1 MAIDKE
7 QQARLTFLAE
17 AETYFAQIEAVL
29 LALKTTDDLSS
40 QLNIAMRAAHSI
52 KGTAGMMGFGA
63 LAQVAHRMEDAFKIL
78 QARQLRIDDTLETL
92 LLRGV
97 DCLRTVRQRHA
108 DGQPIESEWLTSQ
121 IASAFTE
128 LHERLGD
135 LTPEEEARLLSEE
148 ADENLGVIIFT
159 TSVGDCLD
167 EFAQNLHS
175 HSGEQLR
182 QTTIAMTQQLCDFG
196 LMAQLESFVALCEDV
211 QQQCIVARPEA
222 LDAIAGQAL
231 NAWQRS
237 HSLVLLGRTER
248 LPTQIKTISVEVAN
262 DPAGDIPGDTTLD
275 LLAEDLLAE
284 TVGAPDL
291 LDIRPDEINRLQE
304 QLAALDSELT
314 DFEIDDFGLNDLG
327 VDDLGVDDLGV
338 DDLGVDDFEPADT
351 TLTEAEQSQL
361 ADIEALQAQ
370 FAEFHQEAQQE
381 ITLAPDPASVVPEV
395 APEMAPEVALENVP
409 ADQNVLK
416 ALEAAVPGVSLNVS
430 PNKVAAP
437 PGKKSSAQPSTV
449 RVSVTQLRQIN
460 RLFESLLLNRNAINL
475 RLGQLQNFSSLMQE
489 RMAVL
494 ASFNTELRQWYDQ
507 ASSEGLLSARAMG
520 NGDGAL
526 QGDRTRLA
534 SRTQGAIGQ
543 RTSQFQSVA
552 VTAPRELDALELD
565 RYSKLHLLAQENME
579 TIVKLEEVSQ
589 DIELGLN
596 EMSQSVRALGYT
608 SQTLKNRI
616 TQTQMRS
623 FEEVVGRFPRVVRDW
638 SVQYNKPVNLK
649 IEGETTL
656 LEQFALDQISDPLM
670 HLLRNAFDHGIES
683 PQRRHDQQKPETG
696 TITLR
701 AVNRGNRVVVTL
713 SDDGG
718 GIDLEKV
725 RDRIRQYDLPDKQVD
740 SMDRQEL
747 LSFIFEPGFST
758 TGEVTE
764 LSGRGVGMDVVRTNL
779 QQLQGD
785 IQVNTEPGQG
795 TTFTLTI
802 PLSLS
807 ILRIMLLERNG
818 FVFALP
824 IDTVQEI
831 ITNPGLDVIAS
842 SLTWQDT
849 AIPLV
854 RLEDHWSV
862 KYAAR
867 PITMSGIPL
876 INHPMVV
883 VVGEGDRLYGLNI
896 DRFWQEQEVAIRPV
910 ASPIPLPPGFSGTTI
925 LGDGRVVPLMD
936 PIRLMEWIIEKPET
950 SAKQDG
956 SQNGSQNASQ
966 TDMSVSPVHSDTA
979 RILVVDDSIH
989 ARQYLAISLE
999 RSGYLVEQAKDG
1011 QEAVDKLLAGLS
1023 VEAIVCDIEMPRLDG
1038 YGLLEELREQPDFS
1052 TLPIVMLT
1060 SRSGDKHQKLAMNL
1074 GATAYF
1080 SKPYNEQELLNT
1092 LQQLMEKKSDEIR
1105 VMK

>member
-52 KGTAGMMGFGA
+52 KGTAGMMDFGA
-63 LAQVAHRMEDAFKIL
+63 LSQVAHRMEDAFKIL

-97 DCLRTVRQRHA
+97 DCLRTVRQRRA
-108 DGQPIESEWLTSQ
+108 DGQPIESEWLASQ
-121 IASAFTE
+121 MASAFTE

-148 ADENLGVIIFT
+148 TDENLGVIIFT
-159 TSVGDCLD
+159 TSVEDCLN

-182 QTTIAMTQQLCDFG
+182 QTTIAMAQQLCDFG

-248 LPTQIKTISVEVAN
+248 LPTQIKTLSVEVAN
-262 DPAGDIPGDTTLD
+262 DPADDSPGDTTLD

-284 TVGAPDL
+284 DLLAETVEAPDL

-304 QLAALDSELT
+304 QLAALDGGLA
-314 DFEIDDFGLNDLG
+314 DFGIDDFGI
-327 VDDLGVDDLGV
+327 DDFGI
-338 DDLGVDDFEPADT
+338 DDFESADT
-351 TLTEAEQSQL
+351 TLTEIKQSQL

-370 FAEFHQEAQQE
+370 FAEFQQE
-381 ITLAPDPASVVPEV
+381 TQQETLAPDPASGVPEEI
-395 APEMAPEVALENVP
+395 PEEVPEEVPEEALEVTTENIF
-409 ADQNVLK
+409 ADQNVSANKNVLK
-416 ALEAAVPGVSLNVS
+416 ALEAAVPGVLLNVS
-430 PNKVAAP
+430 PNRAAAP
-437 PGKKSSAQPSTV
+437 PGKKSPAQPSTV

-507 ASSEGLLSARAMG
+507 ASSEGLLSAHAMA

-534 SRTQGAIGQ
+534 SRTQGAVGQ

-552 VTAPRELDALELD
+552 VAAPRELDALELD

-725 RDRIRQYDLPDKQVD
+725 RDRVRQYDLPDEQVD

-818 FVFALP
+818 SVFALP

-831 ITNPGLDVIAS
+831 ITNPGLDAIAS
-842 SLTWQDT
+842 SFTWKDT
-849 AIPLV
+849 AIPLI

-867 PITMSGIPL
+867 PIAMSGVPL

-936 PIRLMEWIIEKPET
+936 PIRLMEWIVEQPE
-950 SAKQDG
+950 AGAEQD
-956 SQNGSQNASQ
+956 ASQ
-966 TDMSVSPVHSDTA
+966 HVSRTGMPVSPAQSDMT

-999 RSGYLVEQAKDG
+999 RAGYLVEQAKDG

-1023 VEAIVCDIEMPRLDG
+1023 VDAIICDIEMPRLDG
-1038 YGLLEELREQPDFS
+1038 YGLLEELREQPNFS
-1052 TLPIVMLT
+1052 TLPIIMLT
-1060 SRSGDKHQKLAMNL
+1060 SRSGDKHRKLAMNL

-1092 LQQLMEKKSDEIR
+1092 LQQLTTKEKLRSQ
-1105 VMK
+1105 